1 MKLQIRKGFG
11 FGLVSGVTTTLG
23 LIVGLDASTGSTFV
37 VIAGIIAIAISDSLS
52 DALGVHIAEEATYR
66 RTTTQIW
73 EATIA
78 TFFFKFVFAL
88 TFILPFFL
96 LNLQKAVIACII
108 WGLILVT
115 SYSYHLARKRKTAP
129 YKAIFEHV
137 LIMAVVIA
145 AAYFVGKA
153 TAMILGYY

>member
-52 DALGVHIAEEATYR
+52 DALGVHIVEEATYR

-78 TFFFKFVFAL
+78 TFFFKFIFAL
-88 TFILPFFL
+88 TFVVPFFFL
-96 LNLQKAVIACII
+96 SLQKAVIACIV
-108 WGLILVT
+108 WGLILVI
-115 SYSYHLARKRKTAP
+115 SYSYHLARKRNTAP